1 MSISPPATESTSQPM
16 KKNVTDKIGIIAGGG
31 QFPLLFVKAVQRQG
45 LKVYAAAHQGETDE
59 TLADEVDHLQWV
71 KLGQLGKIINFF
83 QEEGINKT
91 VFIGSITKTNIFRD
105 VRPDL
110 KGLGLWN
117 KIDIKQDDA
126 ILRAVADRLE
136 KDGIEVVASTNY
148 VPELLFPQGILTRKK
163 PTKEQKN
170 DIVFGWKIARPLGSL
185 DIGQCVVVRNQTVL
199 AVEAIEGTDATIL
212 RGGSLGKEKAVVV
225 KLRKPNQDLR
235 FDLPAVGEK
244 TIASMQEVNA
254 AVLAVEAGY
263 ALFFDRESVIEAADA
278 AGIVVVGV
286 TESASGELSF

>member
-1 MSISPPATESTSQPM
+1 MTA
-16 KKNVTDKIGIIAGGG
+16 NVTDKIGIIAGGG
-31 QFPLLFVKAVQRQG
+31 QFPVLFAKAVHTQG

-59 TLADEVDHLQWV
+59 TLADQVDRLQWV
-71 KLGQLGKIINFF
+71 KLGQLGRIISFF
-83 QEEGINKT
+83 KETGVKKT

-126 ILRAVADRLE
+126 ILRAVADRLQQ
-136 KDGIEVVASTNY
+136 DGIEVVASTKY

-163 PTKEQKN
+163 PTKEQKS
-170 DIVFGWKIARPLGSL
+170 DIVFGWKIARAMGSL
-185 DIGQCVVVRNQTVL
+185 DIGQCVVLRNGTVL
-199 AVEAIEGTDATIL
+199 AVEAIEGTDAAIR

-244 TIASMQEVNA
+244 TIASMQEVKA

-263 ALFFDRESVIEAADA
+263 ALFFDRESVIRAADA
-278 AGIVVVGV
+278 AGMVIVGV
-286 TESASGELSF
+286 SESASGKLSF

>member
-1 MSISPPATESTSQPM
+1 MTG
-16 KKNVTDKIGIIAGGG
+16 NVTDKIGIIAGGG
-31 QFPLLFVKAVQRQG
+31 QFPLLFAKAVQRKG
-45 LKVYAAAHQGETDE
+45 IKIYAAAHQGETDA
-59 TLADEVDHLQWV
+59 TLADRVDRLQWV

-83 QEEGINKT
+83 KGEGVTKT

-136 KDGIEVVASTNY
+136 KDGIEVVASTGY
-148 VPELLFPQGILTRKK
+148 VPELLFPQGVLTRKK

-170 DIVFGWKIARPLGSL
+170 DIVFGWKIARALGSL
-185 DIGQCVVVRNQTVL
+185 DIGQCAVVRNQTVL
-199 AVEAIEGTDATIL
+199 AVEAIEGTDAAIR
-212 RGGSLGKEKAVVV
+212 RGGSLGKEKTVVV

-244 TIASMQEVNA
+244 TIASMQEVKA

-263 ALFFDRESVIEAADA
+263 ALFFDR
-278 AGIVVVGV
+278 
-286 TESASGELSF
+286 

>member
-1 MSISPPATESTSQPM
+1 
-16 KKNVTDKIGIIAGGG
+16 V
-31 QFPLLFVKAVQRQG
+31 RRHG

-59 TLADEVDHLQWV
+59 TLADQVDALQWV
-71 KLGQLGKIINFF
+71 RLGQLGKIIDFF
-83 QEEGINKT
+83 KKEGVIKT

-117 KIDIKQDDA
+117 KIDIKQDDS
-126 ILRAVADRLE
+126 ILRAIADRLA
-136 KDGIEVVASTNY
+136 KDGIEVVASTSY

-163 PTKEQKN
+163 LTKEQKN
-170 DIVFGWKIARPLGSL
+170 DIVFGWKIARAMGGL

-199 AVEAIEGTDATIL
+199 AVEAIEGTDAAIR
-212 RGGSLGKEKAVVV
+212 RGGTLGKEKAVVV
-225 KLRKPNQDLR
+225 KLKKPNQDLR

-244 TIASMQEVNA
+244 TIVSMLEVKA

-263 ALFFDRESVIEAADA
+263 ALFFDRESVIQAADA
-278 AGIVVVGV
+278 AGLVVVGV
-286 TESASGELSF
+286 TESASGELQF

>member
-1 MSISPPATESTSQPM
+1 MTGNAS
-16 KKNVTDKIGIIAGGG
+16 DKIGIIAGGG
-31 QFPLLFVKAVQRQG
+31 QFPLLFAGAVRRHG

-59 TLADEVDHLQWV
+59 TLADQVDALQWV
-71 KLGQLGKIINFF
+71 RLGQLGKIIDFF
-83 QEEGINKT
+83 KKEGVTKT

-117 KIDIKQDDA
+117 KIDIKQDDS
-126 ILRAVADRLE
+126 ILRAIADRLA
-136 KDGIEVVASTNY
+136 KDGIEVVASTSY

-163 PTKEQKN
+163 LTKEQKN
-170 DIVFGWKIARPLGSL
+170 DIVFGWKIARAMGGL

-199 AVEAIEGTDATIL
+199 AVEAIEGTDAAIR
-212 RGGSLGKEKAVVV
+212 RGGTLGKEKAVVV
-225 KLRKPNQDLR
+225 KLKKPNQDLR

-244 TIASMQEVNA
+244 TIVSMLEVKA

-263 ALFFDRESVIEAADA
+263 ALFFDRESVIQAADA
-278 AGIVVVGV
+278 AGLVVVGV
-286 TESASGELSF
+286 TESASGELQF

>member
-1 MSISPPATESTSQPM
+1 MTEDS
-16 KKNVTDKIGIIAGGG
+16 TDKIGIIAGGG
-31 QFPLLFVKAVQRQG
+31 QFPLLFARAMHRQG

-59 TLADEVDHLQWV
+59 TLTHQVEQLQWV
-71 KLGQLGKIINFF
+71 RLGQLGRIIEFF
-83 QEEGINKT
+83 RDHGIKKT

-126 ILRAVADRLE
+126 ILRAVADRLA
-136 KDGIEVVASTNY
+136 KDGIEVVASTGY
-148 VPELLFPQGILTRKK
+148 VPELLFPQGLLTRKK
-163 PTKEQKN
+163 PTKEQKK
-170 DIVFGWKIARPLGSL
+170 DIIFGWKIARAMGGL

-199 AVEAIEGTDATIL
+199 AVEAIEGTDAAIR
-212 RGGSLGKEKAVVV
+212 RGGSLGKEKTVVV

-235 FDLPAVGEK
+235 FDLPAVGEQ
-244 TIASMQEVNA
+244 TIASMQEVKA

-263 ALFFDRESVIEAADA
+263 ALFFDRESVIRAADA

-286 TESASGELSF
+286 SESDSDELHF

>member
-1 MSISPPATESTSQPM
+1 MTGNAS
-16 KKNVTDKIGIIAGGG
+16 DKIGIIAGGG
-31 QFPLLFVKAVQRQG
+31 QFPLLFAQAVRRHG

-59 TLADEVDHLQWV
+59 TLADQVDALQWV
-71 KLGQLGKIINFF
+71 RLGQLGKIIDFF
-83 QEEGINKT
+83 KKEGVIKT

-117 KIDIKQDDA
+117 KIDIKQDDS
-126 ILRAVADRLE
+126 ILRAIADRLA
-136 KDGIEVVASTNY
+136 KDDIEVVASTSY

-163 PTKEQKN
+163 LAKEQKN
-170 DIVFGWKIARPLGSL
+170 DVVFGWKIARAMGSL

-199 AVEAIEGTDATIL
+199 AVEAIEGTDAAIR
-212 RGGSLGKEKAVVV
+212 RGGTLGKEKAVVV
-225 KLRKPNQDLR
+225 KLKKPNQDLR

-244 TIASMQEVNA
+244 TIISMLEVKA

-263 ALFFDRESVIEAADA
+263 ALFFDRESVIRAADA

-286 TESASGELSF
+286 SESASGELQF

>member
-1 MSISPPATESTSQPM
+1 MIQTE
-16 KKNVTDKIGIIAGGG
+16 TDKIGIIAGGG
-31 QFPLLFVKAVQRQG
+31 QFPLLFAKAAHSQG

-59 TLADEVDHLQWV
+59 ALVDHVERLQWV
-71 KLGQLGKIINFF
+71 KLGQLGKIISFF
-83 QEEGINKT
+83 KQERIKKT

-117 KIDIKQDDA
+117 KINIKQDDA

-136 KDGIEVVASTNY
+136 KDGIEVVASTGY
-148 VPELLFPQGILTRKK
+148 VPELLFPKGILTKNK
-163 PTKEQKN
+163 PTKDQMV
-170 DIVFGWKIARPLGSL
+170 DIIYGWEIARSLGNL

-212 RGGSLGKEKAVVV
+212 RGGTLGKEKAVVV

-235 FDLPAVGEK
+235 FDLPAIGMK
-244 TIASMQEVNA
+244 TIDSMKEVKAS
-254 AVLAVEAGY
+254 VLAVEAEY
-263 ALFFDRESVIEAADA
+263 ALFFDRDAVIQAADN
-278 AGIVVVGV
+278 AGIVIVGV
-286 TESASGELSF
+286 EKSVTGDLSY

>member
-1 MSISPPATESTSQPM
+1 MTGNAS
-16 KKNVTDKIGIIAGGG
+16 DKIGIIAGGG
-31 QFPLLFVKAVQRQG
+31 QFPLLFARAVRRHG

-59 TLADEVDHLQWV
+59 TLADQVDALQWV
-71 KLGQLGKIINFF
+71 RLGQLGKIIDFF
-83 QEEGINKT
+83 KKEGVIKT

-117 KIDIKQDDA
+117 KIDIKQDDS
-126 ILRAVADRLE
+126 ILRAIADRLA
-136 KDGIEVVASTNY
+136 KDGIEVVASTSY

-163 PTKEQKN
+163 LTKEQKN
-170 DIVFGWKIARPLGSL
+170 DIVFGWKIARAMGGL

-199 AVEAIEGTDATIL
+199 AVEAIEGTDAAIR
-212 RGGSLGKEKAVVV
+212 RGGTLCKEKAVVV
-225 KLRKPNQDLR
+225 KLKKPNQDLR

-244 TIASMQEVNA
+244 TIVSMLEVKA

-263 ALFFDRESVIEAADA
+263 ALFFDRESVIQAADA
-278 AGIVVVGV
+278 AGLVVVGV
-286 TESASGELSF
+286 TESASGELQF

>member
-1 MSISPPATESTSQPM
+1 MTGLS
-16 KKNVTDKIGIIAGGG
+16 DKIGVIAGGG
-31 QFPLLFVKAVQRQG
+31 QFPLLFAKAVHSQG

-59 TLADEVDHLQWV
+59 SLVEQVDRLQWV

-83 QEEGINKT
+83 KEEGVTKT

-105 VRPDL
+105 IRPDL

-136 KDGIEVVASTNY
+136 KDGVEVVASTNY
-148 VPELLFPQGILTRKK
+148 VPELLFPQGILTRRK
-163 PTKEQKN
+163 PTKDQMA
-170 DIVFGWKIARPLGSL
+170 DIAFGWKTARSLGSL
-185 DIGQCVVVRNQTVL
+185 DIGQCAVVRNQTVL
-199 AVEAIEGTDATIL
+199 AVEAIEGTDAAIR

-225 KLRKPNQDLR
+225 KVRKPNQDLR

-244 TIASMQEVNA
+244 TIESMREVNA

-263 ALFFDRESVIEAADA
+263 ALFFDKESVIKAADA

-286 TESASGELSF
+286 TETTSGELSY

>member
-1 MSISPPATESTSQPM
+1 MTG
-16 KKNVTDKIGIIAGGG
+16 NVSDKIGIIAGGG
-31 QFPLLFVKAVQRQG
+31 QFPLLFARAVHRQG
-45 LKVYAAAHQGETDE
+45 IKVYAAAHRGETDE
-59 TLADEVDHLQWV
+59 TLADEVDRLQWV
-71 KLGQLGKIINFF
+71 RLGQLGRIINFF
-83 QEEGINKT
+83 KDEGVTKT
-91 VFIGSITKTNIFRD
+91 VFIGSITKTDIFRD

-136 KDGIEVVASTNY
+136 KDGIEVVASTKY
-148 VPELLFPQGILTRKK
+148 VPELLFPQGVLTRKK

-170 DIVFGWKIARPLGSL
+170 DIVFGWKIARALGSL

-199 AVEAIEGTDATIL
+199 AVEAIEGTDAAIR
-212 RGGSLGKEKAVVV
+212 RGGSLGKERTVVV
-225 KLRKPNQDLR
+225 KLRKPHQDLR

-244 TIASMQEVNA
+244 TIASMLEVKA

-263 ALFFDRESVIEAADA
+263 ALFFDRESLIRTADA
-278 AGIVVVGV
+278 AGIVVLGV
-286 TESASGELSF
+286 SETASGELSFQPSR

>member
-1 MSISPPATESTSQPM
+1 MTGNAS
-16 KKNVTDKIGIIAGGG
+16 DKIGIIAGGG
-31 QFPLLFVKAVQRQG
+31 QFPLLFAQAVRRHG

-59 TLADEVDHLQWV
+59 TLADQVDALQWV
-71 KLGQLGKIINFF
+71 RLGQLGKIIDFF
-83 QEEGINKT
+83 KKEGVIKT

-117 KIDIKQDDA
+117 KIDIKQDDS
-126 ILRAVADRLE
+126 ILRAIADRLA
-136 KDGIEVVASTNY
+136 KDGIEVVASTSY

-163 PTKEQKN
+163 LTKEQKN
-170 DIVFGWKIARPLGSL
+170 DIVFGWKIARAMGGL

-199 AVEAIEGTDATIL
+199 AVEAIEGTDAAIR
-212 RGGSLGKEKAVVV
+212 RGGTLGKEKAVVV
-225 KLRKPNQDLR
+225 KLKKPNQDLR

-244 TIASMQEVNA
+244 TIVSMLEVKA

-263 ALFFDRESVIEAADA
+263 ALFFDRESVIQAADA
-278 AGIVVVGV
+278 AGLVVVGV
-286 TESASGELSF
+286 TETASGELQF

>member
-1 MSISPPATESTSQPM
+1 M
-16 KKNVTDKIGIIAGGG
+16 TDRSEKIGIIAGGG
-31 QFPLLFVKAVQRQG
+31 QFPLLFAKAVQRQG
-45 LKVYAAAHQGETDE
+45 LEAYAAAHKGETDE
-59 TLADEVDHLQWV
+59 ALAGQVARLQWV
-71 KLGQLGKIINFF
+71 RLGQLGKIINFF
-83 QEEGINKT
+83 KEEGVKKT

-105 VRPDL
+105 VRPDF

-136 KDGIEVVASTNY
+136 KDGIEVVASTHY
-148 VPELLFPQGILTRKK
+148 IPELLFPPGILTRKK
-163 PTKEQKN
+163 LTEEQKN
-170 DIVFGWKIARPLGSL
+170 DIVFGWKIARSMGSL
-185 DIGQCVVVRNQTVL
+185 DIGQCVVVRNGTVL
-199 AVEAIEGTDATIL
+199 AVEAIEGTDATIR

-235 FDLPAVGEK
+235 FDLPAVGKK
-244 TIASMQEVNA
+244 TVESMQEVKA

-263 ALFFDRESVIEAADA
+263 ALFFDREPVIRAADA

-286 TESASGELSF
+286 TEEASGELVF

>member
-1 MSISPPATESTSQPM
+1 MTGNAS
-16 KKNVTDKIGIIAGGG
+16 DKIGIIAGGG
-31 QFPLLFVKAVQRQG
+31 QFPLLFAGAVRRHG

-59 TLADEVDHLQWV
+59 TLADQVDALKWIR
-71 KLGQLGKIINFF
+71 LGQLGKIIDFF
-83 QEEGINKT
+83 KKEGVTKT

-117 KIDIKQDDA
+117 KIDIKQDDS
-126 ILRAVADRLE
+126 ILRAIADCLA
-136 KDGIEVVASTNY
+136 KDGIEVVASTSY

-163 PTKEQKN
+163 LTKEQKN
-170 DIVFGWKIARPLGSL
+170 DIVFGWKIARAMGGL

-199 AVEAIEGTDATIL
+199 AVEAIEGTDAAIR
-212 RGGSLGKEKAVVV
+212 RGGTLGKEKAVVV
-225 KLRKPNQDLR
+225 KLKKPNQDLR

-244 TIASMQEVNA
+244 TIVSMLEVKA

-263 ALFFDRESVIEAADA
+263 ALFFDRESVIQAADA
-278 AGIVVVGV
+278 AGLVVVGV
-286 TESASGELSF
+286 TESASGELQF

>member
-1 MSISPPATESTSQPM
+1 MTGNASE
-16 KKNVTDKIGIIAGGG
+16 KIGIIAGGG
-31 QFPLLFVKAVQRQG
+31 QFPLLFARAVRRHG
-45 LKVYAAAHQGETDE
+45 LKVYAAAHQGETDQ
-59 TLADEVDHLQWV
+59 TLADQVDALQWIR
-71 KLGQLGKIINFF
+71 LGQLGKIIDFF
-83 QEEGINKT
+83 KKEGVTKT

-117 KIDIKQDDA
+117 KIDIKQDDS
-126 ILRAVADRLE
+126 ILRAIADRLA
-136 KDGIEVVASTNY
+136 KDGIEVVASTSY

-163 PTKEQKN
+163 LTKEQKN
-170 DIVFGWKIARPLGSL
+170 DIVFGWKIARAMGGL

-199 AVEAIEGTDATIL
+199 AVEAIEGTDAAIR
-212 RGGSLGKEKAVVV
+212 RGGTLGKEKAVVV
-225 KLRKPNQDLR
+225 KLKKPNQDLR

-244 TIASMQEVNA
+244 TIISMLEVKA

-263 ALFFDRESVIEAADA
+263 ALFFDRESVIKAADA

-286 TESASGELSF
+286 SESASGELQF

>member
-1 MSISPPATESTSQPM
+1 MIQN
-16 KKNVTDKIGIIAGGG
+16 KTDKIGIIAGGG
-31 QFPLLFVKAVQRQG
+31 QFPLLFAKAAHSQG

-59 TLADEVDHLQWV
+59 ALVDHVERLQWV
-71 KLGQLGKIINFF
+71 KLGQLGKIIDFF
-83 QEEGINKT
+83 KQEGVKKT

-117 KIDIKQDDA
+117 KINIKQDDA

-136 KDGIEVVASTNY
+136 KDGIEVVASTGY
-148 VPELLFPQGILTRKK
+148 VPELLFPKGILTKKK
-163 PTKEQKN
+163 PTKDQMV
-170 DIVFGWKIARPLGSL
+170 DIVYGWEIACSLGNL

-212 RGGSLGKEKAVVV
+212 RGGALGKEKAVVV

-235 FDLPAVGEK
+235 FDLPAIGMK
-244 TIASMQEVNA
+244 TLDTMKEVHAS
-254 AVLAVEAGY
+254 VLAVEAEY
-263 ALFFDRESVIEAADA
+263 ALFFDRKPVIQAANN
-278 AGIVVVGV
+278 AGIVIVGIEECA
-286 TESASGELSF
+286 TGELSY

>member
-1 MSISPPATESTSQPM
+1 MRQTE
-16 KKNVTDKIGIIAGGG
+16 TDKIGIIAGGG
-31 QFPLLFVKAVQRQG
+31 QFPLLFAKAAHSQG

-59 TLADEVDHLQWV
+59 SLADHVEHLQWV
-71 KLGQLGKIINFF
+71 KLGQLGKIISFF
-83 QEEGINKT
+83 KQEGVKKT

-117 KIDIKQDDA
+117 KINIKQDDA

-136 KDGIEVVASTNY
+136 KDGIEVVASTGY
-148 VPELLFPQGILTRKK
+148 VPELLFPKGILTRKK
-163 PTKEQKN
+163 PTKDQMS
-170 DIVFGWKIARPLGSL
+170 DIIYGWGIARSLGNL

-212 RGGSLGKEKAVVV
+212 RGGTLGKEKAVVV

-235 FDLPAVGEK
+235 FDLPAIGMK
-244 TIASMQEVNA
+244 TIDSMKEVKAS
-254 AVLAVEAGY
+254 VLAVEAEY
-263 ALFFDRESVIEAADA
+263 ALFFDRDAVIQAADN
-278 AGIVVVGV
+278 AGIVIIGIEKSI
-286 TESASGELSF
+286 TGDLSY